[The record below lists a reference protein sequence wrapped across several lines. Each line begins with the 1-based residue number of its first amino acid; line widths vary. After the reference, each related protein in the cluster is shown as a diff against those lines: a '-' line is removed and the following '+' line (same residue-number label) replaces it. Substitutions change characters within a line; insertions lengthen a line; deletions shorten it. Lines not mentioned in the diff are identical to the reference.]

1 MKITLD
7 SIRDSINEKYSDFEI
22 EGTGVVMCN
31 PLRLSKKNREQLNDI
46 QKRMNPEGEDGKEAD
61 LSEVDQFALIG
72 EIVCLVSKDK
82 KAARAFLTSLK
93 DDPDVEVI
101 LLEVIN
107 QYMGS
112 VQVGEA

>member
-7 SIRDSINEKYSDFEI
+7 SIRDSINKKYSDFEI
-22 EGTGVVMCN
+22 GGTGVVMRN
-31 PLRLSKKNREQLNDI
+31 PLRLPKEDREQLNDI
-46 QKRMNPEGEDGKEAD
+46 QKRMNPEGEDGKGAD

-72 EIVCLVSKDK
+72 EIICLVSKDK
-82 KAARAFLTSLK
+82 QAARAFLTSLK

>member
-7 SIRDSINEKYSDFEI
+7 SIRDSINKKYSDFEI

-31 PLRLSKKNREQLNDI
+31 PLRLPKEDREQLNDI
-46 QKRMNPEGEDGKEAD
+46 QKRMNPEGGDGKEAD
-61 LSEVDQFALIG
+61 LSEVDQFALFG
-72 EIVCLVSKDK
+72 EIICLVSKDE
-82 KAARAFLTSLK
+82 KAARAFLASLK
-93 DDPDVEVI
+93 DDPDAEVI

-112 VQVGEA
+112 VQAGEA